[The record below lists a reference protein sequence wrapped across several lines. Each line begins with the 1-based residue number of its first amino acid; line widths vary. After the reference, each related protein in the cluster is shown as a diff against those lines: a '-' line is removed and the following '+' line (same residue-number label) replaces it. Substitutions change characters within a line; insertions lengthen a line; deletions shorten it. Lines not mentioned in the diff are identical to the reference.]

1 MGAHVKQNK
10 PNTPKLPSKFELTD
24 EEKEELQ
31 AEASKII
38 NSKRHKA
45 AREQYLQHVISELMK
60 ADDPGS
66 YETEILVIDVAGHSD
81 RIVLDGAAYYQ
92 GVQYEVSANKAASIR
107 EIMWR
112 THQHEAEIGFA
123 NRDYYRPPVNRP
135 KDLFISPSN
144 SKGISLAG
152 ARF

>member
-1 MGAHVKQNK
+1 VKQNK

-45 AREQYLQHVISELMK
+45 AREQYLQHVINELMK
-60 ADDPGS
+60 ADDPGN
-66 YETEILVIDVAGHSD
+66 YEMETFIIDVAGHAD
-81 RIVLDGAAYYQ
+81 RIVLDGTVYYQ
-92 GVQYEVSANKAASIR
+92 GQQVIVSANKAATIR

-135 KDLFISPSN
+135 KDLLISPSN

>member
-1 MGAHVKQNK
+1 MGAHMKQNK
-10 PNTPKLPSKFELTD
+10 PNTPKLSSKFELTD

-31 AEASKII
+31 AEATKII

-45 AREQYLQHVISELMK
+45 AREQYLQHVINELMK
-60 ADDPGS
+60 ADDPGN
-66 YETEILVIDVAGHSD
+66 YEIETIVIDVAGHSD

-92 GVQYEVSANKAASIR
+92 GVQYEVSANKAATMR

-123 NRDYYRPPVNRP
+123 NRDYYRPPVPRAQN
-135 KDLFISPSN
+135 LLITPSN